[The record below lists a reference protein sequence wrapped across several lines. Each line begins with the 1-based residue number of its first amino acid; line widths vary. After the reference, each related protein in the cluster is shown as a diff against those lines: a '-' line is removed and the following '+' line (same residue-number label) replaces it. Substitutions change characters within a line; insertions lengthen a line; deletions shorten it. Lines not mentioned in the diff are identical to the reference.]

1 MVPLLDGLRSEVY
14 SEGACF
20 AFYQYIAYRLG
31 VGSDEDRGRPT
42 FTSYQVFPAYENIR
56 LSAMAQLNDRLD
68 HLSESLL
75 QPNLPYHV
83 AQQYLT
89 RSMGGCVD
97 SSSS

>member
-1 MVPLLDGLRSEVY
+1 VVPLLDGLKGEVY
-14 SEGACF
+14 SEDACF
-20 AFYQYIAYRLG
+20 AVYQYIAYRLG
-31 VGSDEDRGRPT
+31 VEDRGRPT
-42 FTSYQVFPAYENIR
+42 FTSYQVFPAYKNIR
-56 LSAMAQLNDRLD
+56 LSAMAQLNDGLD